1 MTEQNKNQPNITD
14 QQRKQFLDMIQQGMK
29 EGGISLF
36 AMKGWG
42 KTRMLFSMAQ
52 SIRNFSDS
60 RVLIF
65 DPSMACLYNFSR
77 IPVFNVNIEDITAT
91 EQKTAL
97 DVEQYNLNNW
107 QFVKMALESNKDL
120 LFRLKSR
127 KPSIRGFFIRQII
140 LYLDSLQRAEIERN

>member
-1 MTEQNKNQPNITD
+1 
-14 QQRKQFLDMIQQGMK
+14 MIQQGMK